1 MSVGSTILSIE
12 NLSQSVAALLGDPAA
27 FTSAYQTT
35 LLTTIANI
43 QADVT
48 GLSLTATQRTEIN
61 TVLGQASGIISGAT
75 VGAITIQQLN
85 TILDLLQLAVL
96 KLNTFAFLG

>member
-12 NLSQSVAALLGDPAA
+12 NLSQSVAALLGDPAP
-27 FTSAYQTT
+27 FTSAYQ
-35 LLTTIANI
+35 TTIANI